1 LGPGATSV
9 FTSREEL
16 ESAWQ
21 RVRERMMASLSPGRR
36 PQGFYEFEFDGRRP
50 PYDTER
56 SVLWRMGLLSEA
68 EKVTLEREWRQEF
81 QTAQAPDFTVNDGSG
96 EILVGDCAR
105 AAHYAWAD
113 IPRELV
119 KRWSAVVRRRRA
131 RQPVA
136 SPAPQEAV
144 ATK

>member
-1 LGPGATSV
+1 
-9 FTSREEL
+9 
-16 ESAWQ
+16 
-21 RVRERMMASLSPGRR
+21 M
-36 PQGFYEFEFDGRRP
+36 PQGFYEFEFDGPRP
-50 PYDTER
+50 PYDLER
-56 SVLWRMGLLSEA
+56 STLWRMGLLSVDEKAALEA
-68 EKVTLEREWRQEF
+68 EWKAAFQE
-81 QTAQAPDFTVNDGSG
+81 ARAPDFTVNDGSG